1 MRQLLIGDCHFGVY
15 SNSVNWL
22 EKQLQFFNTQVREV
36 LDTKSIDRVVF
47 LGDLFD
53 IRYSVN
59 QQVGIEVKNLIR
71 DLLTQYSNIDFY
83 FIAGNHDFYS
93 PLEEFHN
100 YNVYNIVFG
109 KEFENTYKNC
119 KFIIYDNYF
128 DEMTGDLF
136 LPWYTTED
144 PQKIEIELFKIRE
157 NGFEVKNIFCHA
169 DLQHWDTAYKTV
181 VDKTIQVWSG
191 HIHFIWDVNNF
202 HNIGAMFSFTFND
215 VNAYRY
221 MYILND
227 NSCVEKI
234 ENKTTPKF
242 KQYAN
247 EEIFKLTEDDF
258 NNAYV
263 RLYIFNSN
271 INKAKYIEHIKFIK
285 QNFAEYNVKI
295 QTIDDSLGENFEL
308 TYFNTNIENYISN
321 NIPDYLINKYNYV
334 KEKLKKKEVGD

>member
-15 SNSVNWL
+15 SNSNTWL
-22 EKQLQFFNTQVREV
+22 EKQLDFFNTQFVEV
-36 LDTKSIDRVVF
+36 LDTKQIDRVVF

-59 QQVGIEVKNLIR
+59 QQVGIEVKKLIR
-71 DLLTQYSNIDFY
+71 NLVTKYTDIEFF

-93 PLEEFHN
+93 PLEEFHDYN
-100 YNVYNIVFG
+100 IYNVVFG
-109 KEFENTYKNC
+109 EEFEHTYSNI
-119 KFIIYDNYF
+119 KFILYENFF
-128 DEMTGDLF
+128 DSKTGNLY

-144 PQKIEIELFKIRE
+144 PQRIETELFKIRE
-157 NGFEVKNIFCHA
+157 AGYKVKNIFCHA

-202 HNIGAMFSFTFND
+202 HNLGAMFSFTFND

-221 MYILND
+221 MYIIED
-227 NSCVEKI
+227 NYCIEKI

-247 EEIFKLTEDDF
+247 EEIFTLTEEDF
-258 NNAYV
+258 KNAYV

-271 INKAKYIEHIKFIK
+271 MNKARYIEQIKLIK
-285 QNFAEYNVKI
+285 HNFAEYNVKI
-295 QTIDDSLGENFEL
+295 QTIDDSLGETFEL

-321 NIPDYLINKYNYV
+321 NIPDYLTSKYNFV
-334 KEKLKKKEVGD
+334 KEKLKNKEIED